1 MHFVVLA
8 LETGMRRGELLSV
21 EWGNVDLNRRTALLP
36 ITKNGDSRGV
46 PLSSRALT
54 VLRSLPPST
63 TGRVFGDLTADA
75 VKLSFRRTTV
85 RAGITG
91 LRFHD
96 LRHEAT
102 SRLFEKGLNVMEV
115 ASVTGHKTLQMLKRY
130 THLNAVDLGRP
141 ARLSR

>member
-1 MHFVVLA
+1 M
-8 LETGMRRGELLSV
+8 GMRRGELLSL
-21 EWGNVDLNRRTALLP
+21 EWVNVDLNKRTALLP

-46 PLSSRALT
+46 PLSSRALA
-54 VLRSLPPST
+54 VPRSLPPLT
-63 TGRVFGDLTADA
+63 TGRVFGELTADA
-75 VKLSFRRTTV
+75 LKLSFRRAMR

-96 LRHEAT
+96 PRHEAT

-130 THLNAVDLGRP
+130 THLNAVDLA
-141 ARLSR
+141 ARLG